1 MAETWGNP
9 ETKVVVAFQPV
20 MKDGVQGTDKGV
32 AGGLKWNVRY
42 EGVTAP
48 AWSIFIGE
56 PVAGEQVQMRLLTSV
71 GPDGKEY
78 KTWFSEDAY
87 KLKLA
92 APASGRG
99 QGAARDYTIEN
110 RQRAVDA
117 AIAYRGE
124 EKWDLHTTLSLADQ
138 LVEYYKSGN
147 KPPKKTT

>member
-9 ETKVVVAFQPV
+9 ENKVVVAFQPV
-20 MKDGVQGTDKGV
+20 MKDGVQVTDKGV

-42 EGVTAP
+42 EGTAP

-56 PVAGEQVQMRLLTSV
+56 PVVGEQVQMRLLTSV
-71 GPDGKEY
+71 GQDGKEW

-87 KLKLA
+87 KLKIA
-92 APASGRG
+92 APAGGRG

-117 AIAYRGE
+117 AIAFKGD
-124 EKWDLHTTLSLADQ
+124 KDWDLFTTLSCADQ
-138 LVEYYKSGN
+138 LVEYYKLGN
-147 KPPKKTT
+147 KPPRKTA

>member
-9 ETKVVVAFQPV
+9 ENKVVVAFQPV

-42 EGVTAP
+42 EGVTSP

-56 PVAGEQVQMRLLTSV
+56 PVVGEQLPMRLLTSV
-71 GPDGKEY
+71 GQDGKEW

-87 KLKLA
+87 KLKIA
-92 APASGRG
+92 APAGGRG

-110 RQRAVDA
+110 RHRAVDA
-117 AIAYRGE
+117 AIAFKGD
-124 EKWDLHTTLSLADQ
+124 KDWDLFTTLSCADQ